1 MFKVANRKV
10 GRGCKPF
17 IIAEV
22 SANHGGSIQ
31 RAKDTI
37 LAAKI
42 AGADAVKIQTYTP
55 DTMTLDS
62 QKPDFLI
69 SDGLWDGYSLY
80 ELYKEAHTP
89 FEWHPELFDFAKK
102 NDVILFSTPFDETA
116 VDLLSALDAPAFKIA
131 SFEMTDLPLIEY
143 VASKGKP
150 IFISTG
156 MSNADEI
163 GDALEC
169 CYRNGNRDVLLFH
182 CISKYPADLRTSHI
196 GDMSYIAKQFN
207 VEVGLS
213 DHTISNLASVIAV
226 AKGAS
231 AIEKH
236 FKLDEQ
242 YCGPDS
248 SFSLLPDQLRSLCS
262 DCQSASEAVSSSQLK
277 REDSELAN
285 KKFRRSLYFVT
296 SLSEGSV
303 ISKDDIR
310 RVRPGFGLSP
320 KYFNWV
326 VGKKVN
332 ADVDFGDPVS
342 LDVLQSDEGFDSLSE
357 RTKK

>member
-1 MFKVANRKV
+1 MFNVANRKI
-10 GRGCKPF
+10 GKGQKPF

-37 LAAKI
+37 LAAKR

-55 DTMTLDS
+55 DTMTIDS
-62 QKPDFLI
+62 KKPDFLI
-69 SDGLWDGYSLY
+69 SEGLWKGYNLF

-89 FEWHPELFDFAKK
+89 FEWHGELFEFAKT

-116 VDLLSALDAPAFKIA
+116 VDLLSSLDAPAFKIA
-131 SFEMTDLPLIEY
+131 SFELTDLPLIEY

-169 CYRNGNRDVLLFH
+169 CYKNGNRDVLLFH
-182 CISKYPADLRTSHI
+182 CVSIYPADLRTSHI
-196 GDMSYIAKQFN
+196 GDMSYIAKQFK

-213 DHTISNLASVIAV
+213 DHTTSNLASVIAV
-226 AKGAS
+226 ANGAS

-242 YCGPDS
+242 DCGPDS
-248 SFSLLPDQLRSLCS
+248 SFSLLPSQLKSLCA
-262 DCQSASEAVSSSQLK
+262 DCESAYEAIKSSQLK
-277 REDSELAN
+277 REDNELAN
-285 KKFRRSLYFVT
+285 KKFRRSLYFVNA
-296 SLSEGSV
+296 LSEGEV
-303 ISKDDIR
+303 ISNDDIR
-310 RVRPGFGLSP
+310 RVRPGFGLPP
-320 KYFNWV
+320 KYFDWV
-326 VGKKVN
+326 VGKKVIT
-332 ADVDFGDPVS
+332 DVEIGDAVT
-342 LDVLQSDEGFDSLSE
+342 LDVLHKDE
-357 RTKK
+357 

>member
-1 MFKVANRKV
+1 MFNVANKKV
-10 GRGCKPF
+10 GKGQKPF

-37 LAAKI
+37 LAAKRS
-42 AGADAVKIQTYTP
+42 GADAVKIQTFTP
-55 DTMTLDS
+55 DTMTLNS
-62 QKPDFLI
+62 KKLDFLI
-69 SDGLWDGYSLY
+69 SDGLWKGYNLY

-89 FEWHPELFDFAKK
+89 FEWHRELFEFAKI

-116 VDLLSALDAPAFKIA
+116 VDLLSSLDVPAFKIA
-131 SFEMTDLPLIEY
+131 SFELTDLPLIEY
-143 VASKGKP
+143 AASKGKP

-169 CYRNGNRDVLLFH
+169 CYKNGNRDVLLFH
-182 CISKYPADLRTSHI
+182 CISNYPADLRTSHI
-196 GDMSYIAKQFN
+196 GDISYIAKQFK

-213 DHTISNLASVIAV
+213 DHTTSNLASVIAV
-226 AKGAS
+226 ANGAS

-242 YCGPDS
+242 DCGPDS
-248 SFSLLPDQLRSLCS
+248 SFSLLPDQLKTLCA
-262 DCQSASEAVSSSQLK
+262 DCESAYEAIKSSQLK
-277 REDSELAN
+277 RGDNELAN
-285 KKFRRSLYFVT
+285 KRYRRSLYFVNA
-296 SLSEGSV
+296 LSEGEV

-310 RVRPGFGLSP
+310 RVRPGFGLPP
-320 KYFNWV
+320 KYFDWV
-326 VGKKVN
+326 VGKKVIT
-332 ADVDFGDPVS
+332 DVEFGDAVT
-342 LDVLQSDEGFDSLSE
+342 LDVLQNDE
-357 RTKK
+357 

>member
-1 MFKVANRKV
+1 MFCVANRKI

-37 LAAKI
+37 LAAKA

-62 QKPDFLI
+62 KKPDFLI
-69 SDGLWDGYSLY
+69 SNGLWKGYNLY
-80 ELYKEAHTP
+80 ELYKEAYTP
-89 FEWHPELFDFAKK
+89 FEWHQELFNFAKK
-102 NDVILFSTPFDETA
+102 HGVILFSTPFDETA
-116 VDLLSALDAPAFKIA
+116 VDLLYSLDAPAFKIA

-143 VASKGKP
+143 TASKGKP
-150 IFISTG
+150 MFISTG

-169 CYRNGNRDVLLFH
+169 CYKNGNRDVLLFH
-182 CISKYPADLRTSHI
+182 CISNYPADLRTSHI

-207 VEVGLS
+207 VEIGLS
-213 DHTISNLASVIAV
+213 DHTTSNLASIIAV

-242 YCGPDS
+242 GCGPDA
-248 SFSLLPDQLRSLCS
+248 SFSLLPDQLKSLCV
-262 DCQSASEAVSSSQLK
+262 DCESAYEAVKSSQLE
-277 REDSELAN
+277 REHSELAN
-285 KKFRRSLYFVT
+285 KRFRRSLYFVT
-296 SLSEGSV
+296 ALSKGAV

-310 RVRPGFGLSP
+310 RVRPGFGLPP
-320 KYFNWV
+320 KYFDWV
-326 VGKKVN
+326 VGKKVI
-332 ADVDFGDPVS
+332 ADVEFGDAVT
-342 LDVLQSDEGFDSLSE
+342 LDVLQKDE
-357 RTKK
+357 